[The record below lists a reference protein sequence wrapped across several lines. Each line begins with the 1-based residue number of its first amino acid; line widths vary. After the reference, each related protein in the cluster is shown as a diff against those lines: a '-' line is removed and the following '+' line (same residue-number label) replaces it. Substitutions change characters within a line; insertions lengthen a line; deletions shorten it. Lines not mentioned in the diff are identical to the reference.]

1 MTGSEYQ
8 KLAMRTNDGKAL
20 ERLIL
25 AAATNREDVG
35 GILEATFGLVGEVG
49 ELDDMIKKWIF
60 HERPLNV
67 EHAKRELG
75 DALWYAAMICHCF
88 GWDMDEIMQINIDKL
103 KVRFPEGFTPEAAN
117 NRAAGDL

>member
-8 KLAMRTNDGKAL
+8 QQAMRTNDGKSL

-25 AAATNREDVG
+25 AAATNKEDIG
-35 GILEATFGLVGEVG
+35 GILEAAFGLVGEVG
-49 ELDDMIKKWIF
+49 ELVDMIKKWIF

-103 KVRFPEGFTPEAAN
+103 KVRFPDGFTPEAAN

>member
-8 KLAMRTNDGKAL
+8 QQAMRTNDGKSL

-25 AAATNREDVG
+25 AAACNKEDVG
-35 GILEATFGLVGEVG
+35 GIIEATFGLVGEVG

-60 HERPLNV
+60 HETPLNV

-75 DALWYAAMICHCF
+75 DALWYAAMMCHCF
-88 GWDMDEIMQINIDKL
+88 GWDMDEIMQLNIEKL
-103 KVRFPEGFTPEAAN
+103 KARYPLGFTPEAAN